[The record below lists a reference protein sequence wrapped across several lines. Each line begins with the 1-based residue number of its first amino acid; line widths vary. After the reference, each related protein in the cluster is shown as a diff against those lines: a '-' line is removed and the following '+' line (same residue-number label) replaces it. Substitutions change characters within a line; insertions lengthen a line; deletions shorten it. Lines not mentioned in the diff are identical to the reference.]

1 MNKLFFV
8 AALFVLF
15 SCEKEIEYQG
25 EGKAPLLVLDGI
37 LENGSVPMVNV
48 SRSVFFLSNSS
59 ISDASISDAEV
70 KLTNVDAGTEYILSS
85 SGNGD
90 YLGTDDILPSTR
102 YRIEVSHP
110 DYETISSEIVTV
122 KDIVLSGIDSSSVGE
137 DYEKRYFVD
146 LEFNDAQEANFYAV
160 QLSAES
166 ETTYFDSNMSVIYI
180 DTTWMEPYT
189 SSSDPSIDF
198 RFNQFTFFND
208 VVFNGSTKFFQLD
221 FSQYYIDGGNT
232 AVGGWSSEQ
241 STTVIGYQG
250 ILKSLSEDTYK
261 YFKSVQNN
269 EANTPSPFSDPVNVH
284 TNVKNG
290 LGIFGSISTSIVEL

>member
-8 AALFVLF
+8 AALLVLV
-15 SCEKEIEYQG
+15 SCDKDIEYQG

-37 LENGSVPMVNV
+37 LENGSVPLVHV

-85 SGNGD
+85 SGNGY
-90 YLGTDDILPSTR
+90 YLGMDDVLPATR

-122 KDIVLSGIDSSSVGE
+122 KDVVLSGIDSSSVGE
-137 DYEKRYFVD
+137 DYEKRYFVN

-166 ETTYFDSNMSVIYI
+166 ETTYFDSNMNVVDT
-180 DTTWMEPYT
+180 DTTWMTPYT
-189 SSSDPSIDF
+189 AS
-198 RFNQFTFFND
+198 
-208 VVFNGSTKFFQLD
+208 
-221 FSQYYIDGGNT
+221 
-232 AVGGWSSEQ
+232 
-241 STTVIGYQG
+241 
-250 ILKSLSEDTYK
+250 SLSLI
-261 YFKSVQNN
+261 
-269 EANTPSPFSDPVNVH
+269 H
-284 TNVKNG
+284 
-290 LGIFGSISTSIVEL
+290 I